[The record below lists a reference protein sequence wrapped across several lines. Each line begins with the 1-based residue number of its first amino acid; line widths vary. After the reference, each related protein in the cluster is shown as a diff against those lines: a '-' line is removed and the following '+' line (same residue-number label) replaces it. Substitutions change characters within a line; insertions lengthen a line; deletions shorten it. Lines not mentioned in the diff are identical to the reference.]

1 MLTRAGAARP
11 PGGATLALRPSSS
24 ALDAGERGDA
34 EGPRSAVQ
42 TALPGPRRPG
52 VESWFCPDQRH
63 APAHPGTPRHAP
75 SSGGGASVPS
85 SRRDRGCYL
94 CSRGSAPLAGPFA
107 LLYLI
112 PPLLWGAL
120 GPPRLTTAS
129 ATGARVTPVART
141 TYPAPHPK
149 PAARILAFPPL
160 RCLSNPSLRLS
171 VPVPVASLR
180 AASAVACRLVHLPP
194 LHPQALLQPP
204 VHGSA
209 A

>member
-1 MLTRAGAARP
+1 MLCCADGPARAQEAWRRV
-11 PGGATLALRPSSS
+11 L
-24 ALDAGERGDA
+24 
-34 EGPRSAVQ
+34 V
-42 TALPGPRRPG
+42 LPGPEAR
-52 VESWFCPDQRH
+52 
-63 APAHPGTPRHAP
+63 PGTPRHAP

-112 PPLLWGAL
+112 PPLLWGPL

-141 TYPAPHPK
+141 TSPASQTVSSLCAPHPQ

-160 RCLSNPSLRLS
+160 RCLSNSSLRLS
-171 VPVPVASLR
+171 VPVPVASLG